1 MDDGKME
8 KNIKCIFVL
17 YFRYIS
23 KYKIYLKDKF

>member
-8 KNIKCIFVL
+8 KNIKCIFVS
-17 YFRYIS
+17 YFRHNS